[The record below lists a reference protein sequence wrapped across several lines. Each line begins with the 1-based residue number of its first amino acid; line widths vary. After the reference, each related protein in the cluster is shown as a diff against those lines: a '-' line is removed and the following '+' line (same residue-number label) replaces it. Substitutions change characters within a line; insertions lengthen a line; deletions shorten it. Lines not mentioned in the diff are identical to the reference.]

1 MYTQG
6 MKNMLTE
13 SIRQQTDDQII
24 EATLTLLQSQ
34 SYDQLAVTEITRR
47 AGVSRMAFYRHF
59 GTKEA
64 VINAIVEQLTNDFA
78 REAEHLPNDSKKVAE
93 AFFEFVQVNAMA
105 IAVLLNAGLR
115 EQFYPPLRDILH
127 ALYSDIL
134 REQAT
139 NAAAVDYVSDFTAS
153 GMLAI
158 AIRWIST
165 GMQDSVEELA
175 TIAKEM
181 TDAQGSFL

>member
-1 MYTQG
+1 

-24 EATLTLLQSQ
+24 DATLTLLQSQ
-34 SYDQLAVTEITRR
+34 SYDQLAVTEITRL

-64 VINAIVEQLTNDFA
+64 VINAIVAQLTQDFQ
-78 REAEHLPNDSKKVAE
+78 AE
-93 AFFEFVQVNAMA
+93 AKELPLNSAAIARAFFGFIQVNGTA

-127 ALYSDIL
+127 DLYVQLFS
-134 REQAT
+134 QAQQSP
-139 NAAAVDYVSDFTAS
+139 AGPSIDYVADFTAS
-153 GMLAI
+153 GMLAL
-158 AIRWIST
+158 AIRWIAT
-165 GMQDSVEELA
+165 GLHESIDDMTA
-175 TIAKEM
+175 IASEM
-181 TDAQGSFL
+181 TDAQHAGL

>member
-1 MYTQG
+1 

-24 EATLTLLQSQ
+24 DATLTLLQSQ
-34 SYDQLAVTEITRR
+34 SYDQLAVTEITRM

-64 VINAIVEQLTNDFA
+64 VITAIVTQLTDDFA
-78 REAEHLPNDSKKVAE
+78 KEAAYLPLDSQQIAA
-93 AFFEFVQVNAMA
+93 AFFGFVRANGMA

-127 ALYSDIL
+127 GTYANLYAQ
-134 REQAT
+134 QAQH
-139 NAAAVDYVSDFTAS
+139 NISVDYISDFTAS
-153 GMLAI
+153 GMLAL
-158 AIRWIST
+158 AIRWIAT
-165 GMQDSVEELA
+165 GMHESIDEMAKIA
-175 TIAKEM
+175 TEM
-181 TDAQGSFL
+181 TEAQHANL